1 MFLVFFY
8 AVFLV
13 VAIYTLRRELLSPTF
28 LVALTFAIGLFD
40 CYVFRSEWQL
50 NFSPLTLLI
59 IAIGLTACFL
69 GELVAAGFSRGK
81 GTVFRQDISAIR
93 IENYKLIIFLA
104 FELITLF
111 LYYKEVKR
119 IAGGASTFALMMN
132 QYKNA
137 IYDTAAL
144 EDNVNSFIK
153 QMAKVS
159 FAGTA
164 CFAFVFINN
173 LLSKEKVKR
182 NIKYLLPTIVYLG
195 QSVISSA
202 RSLFLQLA
210 IAILVYFYFIYK
222 FKHGWNKPVSFKVIR
237 RSIIFG
243 AIILLAFWASKE
255 LVGRVTQ
262 KQAFFEYIA
271 YYFAGGIAFFDK
283 YIKNPYS
290 NFQGI
295 IGAETFPGL
304 LGFISKFAPNLNVV
318 GNLEFRYSGTI
329 HGNTYTAYRQYYN
342 DFGIAGVFIL
352 EFIFSFIYTKWI
364 RKVKYSNSNQIR
376 HIIVFGAFAYPLFYG
391 TIAAQFYR
399 LVVSINGLTN
409 YLFILLTYYFI
420 FKLKIRMKRRY

>member
-1 MFLVFFY
+1 ML
-8 AVFLV
+8 
-13 VAIYTLRRELLSPTF
+13 AIYFLRRVILSPTF
-28 LVALTFAIGLFD
+28 LVALTFAVGLFD
-40 CYVFRSEWQL
+40 CFVFRSEWQL
-50 NFSPLTLLI
+50 EFSPLTLFI
-59 IAIGLTACFL
+59 IAVGLTACFL
-69 GELVAAGFSRGK
+69 GELVAARFSRNNRS
-81 GTVFRQDISAIR
+81 VIRQDIRAIR

-104 FELITLF
+104 FELVTLF

-119 IAGGASTFALMMN
+119 VAGSASTFALMMN

-137 IYDTAAL
+137 IYNTASL
-144 EDNVNSFIK
+144 EDNVNAFVK
-153 QMAKVS
+153 QLAKIS
-159 FAGTA
+159 FAGTT

-173 LLSKEKVKR
+173 LLSKEKVKG
-182 NIKYLLPTIVYLG
+182 NIKYLLPTIIYLG
-195 QSVISSA
+195 QAVISSA

-210 IAILVYFYFIYK
+210 IAILVYFYVIYK

-237 RSIIFG
+237 RAIVFG
-243 AIILLAFWASKE
+243 AIVLLAFWASKE

-304 LGFISKFAPNLNVV
+304 LGFFSKFVPNLNVV

-329 HGNTYTAYRQYYN
+329 HGNTYTAYRHYYN
-342 DFGIAGVFIL
+342 DFGLIGVFVL

-364 RKVKYSNSNQIR
+364 QKVKYSHSHQIR
-376 HIIVFGAFAYPLFYG
+376 HIIVFGAFAYPLLYG

-409 YLFILLTYYFI
+409 YLFILLTYFLI
-420 FKLKIRMKRRY
+420 FRLKIRIKRRH